1 MNAFD
6 EISAEL
12 FARGHRVRFRAAGS
26 SMFPTI
32 RNGET
37 ITVEPAPAA
46 TLAVGDIAFYR
57 TERGVTAHRVVA
69 TGGVGKTLLAR
80 GDAPGSE
87 TEAVEPDWIL
97 GKVVAIERG
106 GRSIDPAGRTTKMTN
121 FMLQCASRARR
132 RAVVMTSYLL
142 ASLALFVV
150 LCAPAQGA
158 VGYVADAAQSVGF
171 DPTAG
176 QTSYS
181 WTTVTL
187 HPGDCTTNSVENMA
201 VVVSSSHHAMVS
213 GVTFAGRTLANMNI
227 PADTTGVGDAYVG
240 VFYGAL
246 QATDCPTTGTLTQT
260 VTFTLAPG
268 TNPLL
273 CGAASVL
280 RDARPRGSGD
290 KLGLLLKRD
299 PGSYLPHELVQH
311 LPKNRVRGRAGHD
324 GDGIRRPCGRQRP
337 KHGERRNRSD
347 TDLDR
352 MRSRKW

>member
-158 VGYVADAAQSVGF
+158 VAYVTSTSVGF
-171 DPTAG
+171 LPATTTT
-176 QTSYS
+176 TSYN
-181 WTTVTL
+181 WTVTL
-187 HPGDCTTNSVENMA
+187 GAGNCTNNFLMVPI
-201 VVVSSSHHAMVS
+201 SSHHAAVS
-213 GVTFAGRTLANMNI
+213 GVTIAGRALTSMGLGAPIN
-227 PADTTGVGDAYVG
+227 VGDAYVQ
-240 VFYGAL
+240 VFY
-246 QATDCPTTGTLTQT
+246 
-260 VTFTLAPG
+260 
-268 TNPLL
+268 
-273 CGAASVL
+273 
-280 RDARPRGSGD
+280 
-290 KLGLLLKRD
+290 
-299 PGSYLPHELVQH
+299 
-311 LPKNRVRGRAGHD
+311 
-324 GDGIRRPCGRQRP
+324 
-337 KHGERRNRSD
+337 
-347 TDLDR
+347 
-352 MRSRKW
+352 